1 MDVNTFL
8 RTTVLA
14 TAVTLAAGGYGFAQE
29 GDDDGLDFLNDDT
42 APVEELAD
50 TETDASDDAA
60 TPPPAASSGPRL
72 DEIVVTA
79 QKRAE
84 DIQDVPLSVS
94 AIGGETLKEKNLANL
109 EDVAAD
115 VPNLHIEASPTFNYI
130 YMRGIGS
137 GYNRGFEQSVATI
150 IDEVFY
156 GRPSYLSNGMLDL
169 YAIEVL
175 RGPQGTLFGKNSVAG
190 VLHLR
195 TVNPEAEWAGNGEL
209 LGGEDNHYRVR
220 GAFQGPMFSEDLSFR
235 VAFLDEAR
243 DGRIFN
249 TTRGMNENNLDT
261 TNARLKIRWEPT
273 GTFNTVLSVNG
284 ATVDQEGPGQQLL
297 KVLPRHRAAMEVF
310 DANVDDSLSDEK
322 SHTDTEGYADRETWD
337 VTSITNWDI
346 LGGDFTLTNVLNYA
360 WMDEDVQYDADFSP
374 IPFLQLNNDE
384 NYTQISEELRLTSP
398 PGDVEYVV
406 GAYFFQSNVIAVFN
420 VTDYL
425 ELAEV
430 GELTG
435 AVDQQYDNALLGTLA
450 GQQTQARIQ
459 LDMAL
464 AGSDS
469 PIKIESSLTDF
480 DQLSTSYALFGQGTW
495 HATEDL
501 AITVGLRGTIERKE
515 LTYDHRL
522 VNERTGIEGEFPPNP
537 GGSIA
542 FPAFQPGNVQFAAQV
557 ERKEYDISPKVSA
570 AYQWNDDIMTY
581 ITAARGFKSGGFNA
595 QALNPGELEYESEKS
610 NVYEVGI
617 KSTLLDGAARLN
629 ISAFYSDY
637 KDLQTT
643 AFNGT
648 GFVVVN
654 AATAQITGIEMEG
667 GLALAEWLMLSFS
680 GAWTDAVFDSF
691 PGGPCPAELGAQFP
705 NFLTNFVGVTSPGSC
720 DLADERLVN
729 APEWVFNA
737 DLGLDK
743 QLFDWPV
750 RLIAAAGFNYSSSQF
765 NALDHDP
772 FDIRP
777 GAVIVRARL
786 GLRSVEETWH
796 FTIFGTNL
804 TDVNEYY
811 TGADVPTFVGSH
823 FGTPTPPRTITA
835 ELGFS
840 F

>member
-1 MDVNTFL
+1 MSFETEL
-8 RTTVLA
+8 RPLA
-14 TAVTLAAGGYGFAQE
+14 LGLALSLAVTTASYAQDGGDE
-29 GDDDGLDFLNDDT
+29 LDFLNEDPAAEAVVEEGGEAAEAPE
-42 APVEELAD
+42 APVAR
-50 TETDASDDAA
+50 
-60 TPPPAASSGPRL
+60 SGPTL

-195 TVNPEAEWAGNGEL
+195 TVNPEPEWAMDAEL
-209 LGGEDNHYRVR
+209 LGGEDNHYRIR
-220 GAFQGPMFSEDLSFR
+220 GAVQGPLFSDDLSFR
-235 VAFLDEAR
+235 FAFLDEAK
-243 DGRIFN
+243 DGTIFN
-249 TTRGMNENNLDT
+249 TTLKKDESDLDT
-261 TNARLKIRWEPT
+261 SNVRLKLRWEPT
-273 GTFNTVLSVNG
+273 ANIDTVLAFNG
-284 ATVDQEGPGQQLL
+284 ATVDQSGPGQQLL
-297 KVLPRHRAAMEVF
+297 KILPRHRAAMEVF
-310 DANVDDSLSDEK
+310 DANVDDSLSDDK
-322 SHTDTEGYADRETWD
+322 SHTDTPGMVDRESWD

-346 LGGDFTLTNVLNYA
+346 INGDYTITNVLNYA
-360 WMDEDVQYDADFSP
+360 KMDEDVQYDADFSP
-374 IPFLQLNNDE
+374 IPFLQLNNNEDYE
-384 NYTQISEELRLTSP
+384 QISEELRLTSP
-398 PGDVEYVV
+398 PGEIEYVV
-406 GAYFFQSNVIAVFN
+406 GAYFFQSNVVATFD

-425 ELAEV
+425 ELTEV
-430 GELTG
+430 GALTG
-435 AVDQQYDNALLGTLA
+435 AVDEQYDNAALGTAAGLAAQTRIALDMGLA
-450 GQQTQARIQ
+450 GTNT
-459 LDMAL
+459 
-464 AGSDS
+464 

-480 DQLSTSYALFGQGTW
+480 DQLSTSYALFGQSTW
-495 HATEDL
+495 HPTDEL
-501 AITVGLRGTIERKE
+501 SITVGLRGTIERKE

-522 VNERTGIEGEFPPNP
+522 VNERTGIEGETPPTI
-537 GGSIA
+537 GGAIA
-542 FPAFQPGNVQFAAQV
+542 FPAFQPGNVQFSANV
-557 ERKEYDISPKVSA
+557 ERKEYDISPKVAA

-581 ITAARGFKSGGFNA
+581 ITLARGFKSGGFNA
-595 QALNPGELEYESEKS
+595 QALNPGELEYQSEKS
-610 NVYEVGI
+610 NVYEVGL
-617 KSTLLDGAARLN
+617 KSTLLDGAARFNVSL
-629 ISAFYSDY
+629 FYSDY
-637 KDLQTT
+637 QDLQTT

-654 AATAQITGIEMEG
+654 AATAQITGVEMEG
-667 GLALAEWLMLSFS
+667 GIALAESVLVSFS

-705 NFLTNFVGVTSPGSC
+705 NFLTNFAGLSSPGSC
-720 DLADERLVN
+720 DLAGERLVN
-729 APEWVFNA
+729 APEWVGNIDIGYDDQFFNMP
-737 DLGLDK
+737 
-743 QLFDWPV
+743 F
-750 RLIAAAGFNYSSSQF
+750 RLIAAVGVNYSSSQF

-777 GAVIVRARL
+777 GNAIVRGRI
-786 GLRSVEETWH
+786 GLRDLEEIWH

-823 FGTPTPPRTITA
+823 FGTPTPRRTITA
-835 ELGFS
+835 ELGVKF
-840 F
+840 